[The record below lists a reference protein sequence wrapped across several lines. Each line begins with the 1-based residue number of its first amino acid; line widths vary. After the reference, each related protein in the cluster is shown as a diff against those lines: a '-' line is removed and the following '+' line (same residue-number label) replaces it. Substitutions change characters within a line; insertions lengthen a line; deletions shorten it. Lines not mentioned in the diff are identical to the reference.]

1 MHSER
6 GDFNGSG
13 KQFQIN
19 YRIAPTLI
27 AWMVCLWMVLHLWA
41 LVGGAG
47 IFVISRFWVLSSEFW
62 ALSSGFWVLGS
73 GLPQQWTAAV
83 YCNIYWKTQQRMQS
97 TATDSVRGLLT
108 FSITAQRECQFPPL
122 IYIWIY
128 IQDKY
133 CTVVWGWCGSDN
145 EC

>member
-1 MHSER
+1 MNGLPLNGVAFVGACGR
-6 GDFNGSG
+6 GRDLCYLS
-13 KQFQIN
+13 
-19 YRIAPTLI
+19 
-27 AWMVCLWMVLHLWA
+27 VL
-41 LVGGAG
+41 
-47 IFVISRFWVLSSEFW
+47 STEFWVLGSE
-62 ALSSGFWVLGS
+62 FWVLGS

-133 CTVVWGWCGSDN
+133 CIVVWGWCGSDN
-145 EC
+145 ECSTGTLVATSFRHTRIHRESSAFAWNLAA